1 MAARNIYIDQ
11 YLSLAQEFPVTP
23 SLTLS
28 ASSDRLPIGALLA
41 LAMTGFI
48 CIVTETLPA
57 GLLPLISEGLAISP
71 SMAGQ
76 MVTAYAL
83 GSVLAVIPMTIATRG
98 WRRRNVLLLTI
109 IGFLLFNSI
118 TALSSHYGVTL
129 VARFFA
135 GVAAGLAW
143 SLLAGYARRM
153 VAPHQQGKALAL
165 AMVGTPIALSLGVPL
180 GTWLGG
186 LVGWRTTFGLMSAVS
201 LVLIAWVLVKV
212 PDYAPQPAHQRLS
225 LGKVLTT
232 PGVRP
237 VLAVVISW
245 MLAHNML
252 YTYIAPFVASAG
264 LADRVDLVLLVFGV
278 AALAGIW
285 LTARLVEPLLRNT
298 VLVSLATFATVSVVF
313 ALLGNVP
320 LVIYLGVAVWG
331 LSFGGAATLLQTAL
345 ADAAGEGA
353 DVALSLNVVAW
364 NCAIAGSGVVGGVLL
379 DTWGVAAFPWAMVL
393 LIGVSLAIAWGA
405 RAHGFKPGARG
416 TNQPAVAGH

>member
-1 MAARNIYIDQ
+1 M
-11 YLSLAQEFPVTP
+11 TP
-23 SLTLS
+23 SITLT
-28 ASSDRLPIGALLA
+28 ATPKGLPIGALLA

-109 IGFLLFNSI
+109 VGFLLFNSI

-153 VAPHQQGKALAL
+153 VEPEQQGKALAL

-186 LVGWRTTFGLMSAVS
+186 LVGWRTTFGLMSALT
-201 LVLIAWVLVKV
+201 LVLIVWVLVKV
-212 PDYAPQPAHQRLS
+212 PDYPPQPAHQRLS
-225 LGKVLTT
+225 LSKVLTT

-245 MLAHNML
+245 MLAHNIL
-252 YTYIAPFVASAG
+252 YTYIAPFVAPAG
-264 LADRVDLVLLVFGV
+264 MAERVDVVLLSFGI
-278 AALAGIW
+278 AALVGIW
-285 LTARLVEPLLRNT
+285 LTAKLVEPLLRST
-298 VLVSLATFATVSVVF
+298 VLLSLATFAAVCV
-313 ALLGNVP
+313 ALGFGGGNP
-320 LVIYLGVAVWG
+320 EVIYLGVAAWG
-331 LSFGGAATLLQTAL
+331 LTFGGAATLLQTAL
-345 ADAAGEGA
+345 ADAAGDGA

-364 NCAIAGSGVVGGVLL
+364 NSAIAGSGVVGGVLL
-379 DTWGVAAFPWAMVL
+379 DQWGVTSFPWAMLALVA
-393 LIGVSLAIAWGA
+393 IAFAIAWGA
-405 RAHGFKPGARG
+405 RAHGFRSGPRSVGASV
-416 TNQPAVAGH
+416 VAGH

>member
-1 MAARNIYIDQ
+1 M
-11 YLSLAQEFPVTP
+11 TP

-28 ASSDRLPIGALLA
+28 APSDRLPVGALLA

-57 GLLPLISEGLAISP
+57 GLLPLISDGLAISP

-109 IGFLLFNSI
+109 AGFLLFNSI

-153 VAPHQQGKALAL
+153 VAPQQQGRALAL

-186 LVGWRTTFGLMSAVS
+186 LLGWRTTFGLMSGVS
-201 LVLIAWVLVKV
+201 LVLIGWVLVKV
-212 PDYAPQPAHQRLS
+212 PDFAPQPAHQRLS
-225 LGKVLTT
+225 LRKVLTT

-245 MLAHNML
+245 MLAHNIL
-252 YTYIAPFVASAG
+252 YTYIAPFVAPAG
-264 LADRVDLVLLVFGV
+264 LAERVDLVLLVFGI

-285 LTARLVEPLLRNT
+285 GTARLVEPLLRNT
-298 VLVSLATFATVSVVF
+298 VLVSLAAFAAVSVLLG
-313 ALLGNVP
+313 LLGNVP
-320 LVIYLGVAVWG
+320 QVIYLGVAVWG

-345 ADAAGEGA
+345 ADAAGDGA

-364 NCAIAGSGVVGGVLL
+364 NSAIAGSGVVGGVLL
-379 DTWGVAAFPWAMVL
+379 DTWGVAAFAWAML
-393 LIGVSLAIAWGA
+393 LLVGVAFAIAWA
-405 RAHGFKPGARG
+405 ASAHGFRPGARG
-416 TNQPAVAGH
+416 AGKPTLLGH

>member
-1 MAARNIYIDQ
+1 M
-11 YLSLAQEFPVTP
+11 TP
-23 SLTLS
+23 SITLS
-28 ASSDRLPIGALLA
+28 ATPKRLPIGALLA

-57 GLLPLISEGLAISP
+57 GLLPLISEGLTISP

-109 IGFLLFNSI
+109 VGFLLFNSI

-153 VAPHQQGKALAL
+153 VEPEQQGKALAL

-186 LVGWRTTFGLMSAVS
+186 LVGWRSTFGLMSA
-201 LVLIAWVLVKV
+201 LTLLLIVWVLVKV
-212 PDYAPQPAHQRLS
+212 PDYPPQPAHQRLP
-225 LGKVLTT
+225 LRNVLTT

-245 MLAHNML
+245 MLAHNIL
-252 YTYIAPFVASAG
+252 YTYIAPFIAPAG
-264 LADRVDLVLLVFGV
+264 MADRVDLVLLVFGI

-285 LTARLVEPLLRNT
+285 LTAKLVEPLLRTT
-298 VLVSLATFATVSVVF
+298 VLLSLATFAVVCV
-313 ALLGNVP
+313 ALGFGGGMP
-320 LVIYLGVAVWG
+320 QVIYVGVAVWG
-331 LSFGGAATLLQTAL
+331 LTFGGAATLLQTAL
-345 ADAAGEGA
+345 ADAAGDGA

-364 NCAIAGSGVVGGVLL
+364 NSAIAGSGVVGGVLL
-379 DTWGVAAFPWAMVL
+379 DRWGVAAFPWAMLALVA
-393 LIGVSLAIAWGA
+393 IGFAIAWGA
-405 RAHGFKPGARG
+405 RAHGFKSGPRSVGASV
-416 TNQPAVAGH
+416 VAAH

>member
-1 MAARNIYIDQ
+1 M
-11 YLSLAQEFPVTP
+11 TP
-23 SLTLS
+23 SLSLS

-57 GLLPLISEGLAISP
+57 GLLPLISDGLAISP

-109 IGFLLFNSI
+109 VGFLLFNSI

-153 VAPHQQGKALAL
+153 VAPHQQGRALAL

-186 LVGWRTTFGLMSAVS
+186 LVGWRTAFGLMSA
-201 LVLIAWVLVKV
+201 LTLLLIVWVLVKV
-212 PDYAPQPAHQRLS
+212 PDYPPQPAHQRLS
-225 LGKVLTT
+225 LGQVLTT

-245 MLAHNML
+245 MLAHNIL
-252 YTYIAPFVASAG
+252 YTYIAPFVARAG
-264 LADRVDLVLLVFGV
+264 LGERVDLVLLVFGS
-278 AALAGIW
+278 AALLGIW
-285 LTARLVEPLLRNT
+285 LTAKLVEPLLRKT
-298 VLVSLATFATVSVVF
+298 VLASLVTFATVTLVFGFLGSV
-313 ALLGNVP
+313 P
-320 LVIYLGVAVWG
+320 QVIYLGVAVWG

-364 NCAIAGSGVVGGVLL
+364 NSAIAASGVVGGVLL
-379 DTWGVAAFPWAMVL
+379 QTWGAASFPWAMAL
-393 LIGVSLAIAWGA
+393 LLLVALVIACTA
-405 RAHGFKPGARG
+405 HAHGFKPGRRSADG
-416 TNQPAVAGH
+416 PAVAGH

>member
-1 MAARNIYIDQ
+1 
-11 YLSLAQEFPVTP
+11 VTP
-23 SLTLS
+23 SITLT
-28 ASSDRLPIGALLA
+28 ATPKGLPIGALLA

-57 GLLPLISEGLAISP
+57 GLLPLISEGLTISP

-109 IGFLLFNSI
+109 VGFLLFNSI

-153 VAPHQQGKALAL
+153 VEPEQQGKALAL

-186 LVGWRTTFGLMSAVS
+186 LVGWRTTFGLMSALT
-201 LVLIAWVLVKV
+201 LVLIVWVLVKV
-212 PDYAPQPAHQRLS
+212 PDYPPQPAHQRRSLS
-225 LGKVLTT
+225 KVLTT

-245 MLAHNML
+245 MLAHNIL
-252 YTYIAPFVASAG
+252 YTYIAPFVAPAG
-264 LADRVDLVLLVFGV
+264 MAERVDVVLLIFGI
-278 AALAGIW
+278 AALVGIW
-285 LTARLVEPLLRNT
+285 LTAKLVEPLLRST
-298 VLVSLATFATVSVVF
+298 VLLSLATFAVVCV
-313 ALLGNVP
+313 ALGFGGGNP
-320 LVIYLGVAVWG
+320 EVIYLAVAVWG
-331 LSFGGAATLLQTAL
+331 LTFGGAATLLQTAL
-345 ADAAGEGA
+345 ADAAGDGA

-364 NCAIAGSGVVGGVLL
+364 NSAIAGSGVVGGVLL
-379 DTWGVAAFPWAMVL
+379 DQWGVGSFPWAMLALVA
-393 LIGVSLAIAWGA
+393 IAFAIAWGA
-405 RAHGFKPGARG
+405 RAHGFKSGPRSVG
-416 TNQPAVAGH
+416 TSVVAGH

>member
-1 MAARNIYIDQ
+1 M
-11 YLSLAQEFPVTP
+11 PP

-28 ASSDRLPIGALLA
+28 APSDRLPVGALLA

-57 GLLPLISEGLAISP
+57 GRLPLISDGLAISP

-109 IGFLLFNSI
+109 AGFLLFNSI

-153 VAPHQQGKALAL
+153 VAPQQQGRALAL

-186 LVGWRTTFGLMSAVS
+186 LLGWRTTFGLMSGVS
-201 LVLIAWVLVKV
+201 LVLIGWVLVKV
-212 PDYAPQPAHQRLS
+212 PDFAPQPAHQRLS
-225 LGKVLTT
+225 LRKVLTT

-245 MLAHNML
+245 MLAHNIL
-252 YTYIAPFVASAG
+252 YTYIAPFVAPAG
-264 LADRVDLVLLVFGV
+264 LAERVDLVLLVFGI

-285 LTARLVEPLLRNT
+285 VTARLVEPLLRNT
-298 VLVSLATFATVSVVF
+298 VLVSLAAFAAVSVLLG
-313 ALLGNVP
+313 LLGNVP
-320 LVIYLGVAVWG
+320 QVIYLGVAVWG

-345 ADAAGEGA
+345 ADAAGDGA

-364 NCAIAGSGVVGGVLL
+364 NSAIAGSGVVGGVLL
-379 DTWGVAAFPWAMVL
+379 DTWGVAAFAWAML
-393 LIGVSLAIAWGA
+393 LLVGVAFAIAWA
-405 RAHGFKPGARG
+405 ASAHGFRPGARG
-416 TNQPAVAGH
+416 AGKPTSLGH